1 MEQKQPI
8 GFLFDSVAYYTPND
22 INSLC
27 DDMTLEQAYFMVIK
41 SLEFAHVQK
50 IFSMQETEIISKSLR
65 ILNGHFTETKE

>member
-1 MEQKQPI
+1 MTEKPPI

>member
-8 GFLFDSVAYYTPND
+8 GFLFDSIAYYTPND

-27 DDMTLEQAYFMVIK
+27 DDMTLEQAYFMIIK

>member
-8 GFLFDSVAYYTPND
+8 GFLFDSVAYYTSND

-27 DDMTLEQAYFMVIK
+27 DDMTLEQAYFMIIK

>member
-27 DDMTLEQAYFMVIK
+27 DDMTLEQAYFMIIK

-65 ILNGHFTETKE
+65 ILNGHFTETKD

>member
-27 DDMTLEQAYFMVIK
+27 DDMTLEQAYFMIIK

-65 ILNGHFTETKE
+65 ILNSHFTETKE

>member
-27 DDMTLEQAYFMVIK
+27 DDMTIEQAYFMIIK

>member
-27 DDMTLEQAYFMVIK
+27 DDMTLEQAYFMIIK

-50 IFSMQETEIISKSLR
+50 IFSMQETEIISTSLR

>member
-1 MEQKQPI
+1 
-8 GFLFDSVAYYTPND
+8 
-22 INSLC
+22 
-27 DDMTLEQAYFMVIK
+27 MTLEQAYFMIIK

>member
-22 INSLC
+22 VNSLC
-27 DDMTLEQAYFMVIK
+27 DDMTLEQAYFMIIK

>member
-27 DDMTLEQAYFMVIK
+27 DDMTLEQAYFMIIK

>member
-27 DDMTLEQAYFMVIK
+27 DDMTLEQAYFMIIK
-41 SLEFAHVQK
+41 SLEYAHVQK
-50 IFSMQETEIISKSLR
+50 IFSMQETEVVSKSLR

>member
-27 DDMTLEQAYFMVIK
+27 DDMTLEQAYFMIIK

-65 ILNGHFTETKE
+65 ILNGHFTETEE

>member
-27 DDMTLEQAYFMVIK
+27 DDMTLEQAYFMIIK

-50 IFSMQETEIISKSLR
+50 IFSLQETEIISKSLR

>member
-27 DDMTLEQAYFMVIK
+27 DDMTLEQAYFMIIK

-65 ILNGHFTETKE
+65 ILNGHFKETKE

>member
-27 DDMTLEQAYFMVIK
+27 DDMTLEQAYFMIIK

-50 IFSMQETEIISKSLR
+50 IFSMQETELISKSLR

>member
-27 DDMTLEQAYFMVIK
+27 DDMTLEQAYFMIIK
-41 SLEFAHVQK
+41 SLEFAYVQK
-50 IFSMQETEIISKSLR
+50 IFPMQETEIISKSLR

>member
-8 GFLFDSVAYYTPND
+8 GFLFDSIAYYTPND

-27 DDMTLEQAYFMVIK
+27 DDMTLEQAYFMMIK

>member
-27 DDMTLEQAYFMVIK
+27 DDMTLEQAYFMIIK
-41 SLEFAHVQK
+41 SLEYAHIQK
-50 IFSMQETEIISKSLR
+50 IFSMQETEVVSKSLR

>member
-27 DDMTLEQAYFMVIK
+27 DNMTLEQAYFMIIK
-41 SLEFAHVQK
+41 SLEYAHIQK
-50 IFSMQETEIISKSLR
+50 IFSMQETEVVSKSLR